1 MAHHDMNMRSIREK
15 IHLVSNHASY
25 QATDDWRPLNMD
37 GCPEKILEHSNIKEK
52 ILEHSNIKEIQTWMN
67 VQVRHGNI

>member
-1 MAHHDMNMRSIREK
+1 MNMRSIREK

-37 GCPEKILEHSNIKEK
+37 GCPEKILEHSNIKE
-52 ILEHSNIKEIQTWMN
+52 IQTWMN
-67 VQVRHGNI
+67 VQRRHGNI